1 MGERY
6 MYIRF
11 TLSLFAVFRKDV
23 DKSSKGNL
31 KKTGY
36 RISVL

>member
-11 TLSLFAVFRKDV
+11 TLSLFAVFREDV